1 MTPRELRAARTAGP
15 PRRTYLCLEGL
26 RRKPNDYEITST
38 ALLYHP
44 GRGFEVQT
52 PTLAR
57 YGSSK
62 LRSQRWDAFEDPARF
77 TYASYVAE
85 RRDQEAF
92 LERLLAAPPG
102 ALPPPLAALPGLLS
116 ALRFPLHALQ
126 MVAAYVGAFAPSGRI
141 TIAAGLQA
149 ADELRRIQGLCAW
162 LSRSGERAAQ
172 LDALGRQIWHE
183 DRHWQPLRRIVEEL
197 LVTYDWGEALVGL
210 SGVLKPLFDGLWF
223 EQLSNVAKRHDDEV
237 LEKILLSLADDG
249 RWHRRWFAAFSRLA
263 LESDPANAPAL
274 QSFVRELRPR
284 AFEATQALLAAGA
297 GLFGD
302 DAGRAQVW
310 RELDAGL
317 DAHLQSAG
325 ISNESNGGMEYER
338 SR

>member
-1 MTPRELRAARTAGP
+1 MTPRELRAARVLGP

-44 GRGFEVQT
+44 ARGFEVQT
-52 PTLAR
+52 PTLAH
-57 YGSSK
+57 YGASK
-62 LRSQRWDAFEDPARF
+62 LRSERWDDFEDPARF

-92 LERLLAAPPG
+92 LERLLSVPPQ
-102 ALPPPLAALPGLLS
+102 ALPKPLALLPALLS
-116 ALRFPLHALQ
+116 ALRFPLHGLQ

-149 ADELRRIQGLCAW
+149 ADELRRVQGLCRW
-162 LSRSGERAAQ
+162 LSRSGQPAAK

-197 LVTYDWGEALVGL
+197 LVTYDWGQALVAL
-210 SGVLKPLFDGLWF
+210 SGVLKPLLDRLWF
-223 EQLSNVAKRHDDEV
+223 EQLSHVAKRHDDEV
-237 LEKILLSLADDG
+237 LEKILLSFADDG
-249 RWHRRWFAAFSRLA
+249 AWHRRWFAAFSRLA
-263 LESDPANAPAL
+263 LESEPANAPAL

-284 AFEATQALLAAGA
+284 AFEATQALLAASE

-302 DAGRAQVW
+302 HTGRAQIW

-317 DAHLQSAG
+317 DADWLSAG
-325 ISNESNGGMEYER
+325 ISNESNRGTEHER